1 MTKYILSFLYL
12 LSIVLLLSSCA
23 ATDSAKITKSEI
35 LWDTWGVPHIYATNE
50 SDLFYQMGWAQM
62 HSHGDLLMKLYAE
75 ARGEAPKYLGES
87 ALELT
92 KKLHT
97 LGIPDLAKSHYD
109 ELYDEEKSVIADF
122 VDGIN
127 AYAENH
133 PDHIAEN
140 LRGVLP
146 IQVTDVYGHSLRDFY
161 VEFIGN
167 RELGKVQNIEMGS
180 NTWAVSPERSTS
192 GKAMLVA
199 NPHLQYDDLWLFY
212 EAQLNTN
219 EYSSYGSTLVGLPT
233 LGIAFNE
240 HLGWSHTVNTLDAA
254 DLYRLRLEGEG
265 YILDGEEKS
274 FESRSYEIEVL
285 NDDGSMTTQTLDVL
299 DSEHGPVVRK
309 SDNEAIAIRLARIE
323 DPGHMTHQWKKM
335 SECKTLEEFQTVLKD
350 NDLPMFN
357 VMYADKQGNIFYH
370 FAGYIPERVE
380 GDWEFWSGEV
390 PGDDSKYI
398 WDSYH
403 TYDDMPKLL
412 NPKSGW
418 LQNANDPPYTS
429 TIPIE
434 IDPDHYPSYMAPL
447 EMEFRPQR
455 SAHLMMEDEDISFDE
470 LVAYK
475 HNTTMEIADRLMD
488 DLLAL
493 ESDDLS
499 DIQKEAFEVLKKWDR
514 KAEVDSEGGVLF
526 ANWLINVSGGRPYD
540 NHYFDKDWSLE
551 APDVTPDG
559 LKDGQAA
566 LASLEKAASEM
577 KENYGNLNVKWGDV
591 NRLKI
596 GDKEVAGNGGHGWLG
611 EFRTVYYTPLAPRGT
626 PEALTNYAVAGDTYV
641 AVIEFGERPK
651 AKVLLTYG
659 NATQKGNPHIGD
671 QLELFSQKK
680 MRDAWFE
687 REDVEANLERQE
699 DIVRK

>member
-1 MTKYILSFLYL
+1 MSLSKYYSFL
-12 LSIVLLLSSCA
+12 IVVSAIILHSC
-23 ATDSAKITKSEI
+23 SAEITPKIQESEI
-35 LWDTWGVPHIYATNE
+35 LWDTWGVPHIYATDE
-50 SDLFYQMGWAQM
+50 SDLYYLMGWAQM
-62 HSHGDLLMKLYAE
+62 HSHGNLLMKLYAE

-92 KKLHT
+92 NKLYT

-109 ELYDEEKSVIADF
+109 NLYDEEKSVIADF
-122 VDGIN
+122 VNGIN

-140 LRGVLP
+140 LKGVLP
-146 IQVTDVYGHSLRDFY
+146 IQETDVYGHSLRDFY

-180 NTWAVSPERSTS
+180 NTWAISPERSTS

-199 NPHLQYDDLWLFY
+199 NPHLQYNDLWLFY
-212 EAQLNTN
+212 EAHLNTDD
-219 EYSSYGSTLVGLPT
+219 YSLYGSTLIGLPT

-240 HLGWSHTVNTLDAA
+240 HLGWTHTVNTLDAA
-254 DLYRLRLEGEG
+254 DLYKLKLKEDG
-265 YILDGEEKS
+265 YILDGEIKD
-274 FESRSYEIEVL
+274 FKTRSYEIEVL
-285 NDDGSMTTQTLDVL
+285 NDDGSNTITELVVK
-299 DSEHGPVVRK
+299 DSEHGPVVRECK
-309 SDNEAIAIRLARIE
+309 NEAVALRLARID

-335 SECKTLEEFQTVLKD
+335 GESRNLEEFQTVLNS

-357 VMYADKQGNIFYH
+357 VMYADKEGNIFYH
-370 FAGYIPERVE
+370 FAGYIPERSE

-398 WDSYH
+398 WNSYH
-403 TYDDMPKLL
+403 SYDDMPKLL
-412 NPKSGW
+412 NPKTGW

-434 IDPDHYPSYMAPL
+434 IDPKQYPSYMAPL

-455 SAHLMMEDEDISFDE
+455 SAHIIMEDESISFDE
-470 LVAYK
+470 LVEYK
-475 HNTTMEIADRLMD
+475 HDTKMEIADRLMD

-493 ESDDLS
+493 EDKALS
-499 DIQKEAFEVLKKWDR
+499 EIQIEAFEVLKKWDR
-514 KAEVDSEGGVLF
+514 HAEVDSEGGVLF
-526 ANWLINVSGGRPYD
+526 ANWLLNVSGGRPYE
-540 NHYFDKDWSLE
+540 NHYFEKDWSFD
-551 APDVTPDG
+551 APDITPDG
-559 LKDGQAA
+559 IKDGQNA
-566 LASLEKAASEM
+566 LASLEKAASEL
-577 KENYGNLNVKWGDV
+577 KKNYGKINVKWGDV
-591 NRLKI
+591 NKLKI
-596 GDKEVAGNGGHGWLG
+596 GDKMVSGNGGHGWLG
-611 EFRTVYYTPLAPRGT
+611 EFRTVYYTPLAKKGT

-659 NATQKGNPHIGD
+659 NATQNGNPHVGD
-671 QLELFSQKK
+671 QLDLFSEKK

-687 REDVEANLERQE
+687 RSDVEANLERRE
-699 DIVRK
+699 SIRR